1 MKVAVCTL
9 ILLAGVAAE
18 AAAGGGIIVYT
29 GPDGSLRVVN
39 VAAASRTGRV
49 PVAPEAR
56 RSALWPVVQESAA
69 QHGLDP
75 HLVDL
80 VIRMESGYNP
90 RAVSPK
96 GASGVMQLMPATAKL
111 YGVKDVFDAVEN
123 IRGGTRYLADLL
135 RRFSSDLRLAL
146 AAYNAGPEAVAR
158 HNGVPPYA
166 ETQNYVDSILGAYG
180 GAGAEGPRLS
190 GGFGRAPAAASRPV
204 TVLAEGS
211 GTVISNLRR
220 GGESLPL
227 RRLSLQ

>member
-1 MKVAVCTL
+1 MRAVVCAL
-9 ILLAGVAAE
+9 LLLAGADAG
-18 AAAGGGIIVYT
+18 AGGGIIVYT
-29 GPDGSLRVVN
+29 GPDGSRRVAN
-39 VAAASRTGRV
+39 VAAASQPARV

-56 RSALWPVVQESAA
+56 RSVLWPVVQESAA
-69 QHGLDP
+69 KHGLDP

-96 GASGVMQLMPATAKL
+96 GASGVMQLMPGTARL

-123 IRGGTRYLADLL
+123 IRGGTQYLADLL
-135 RRFSSDLRLAL
+135 RRFSFDLRLAL

-158 HNGVPPYA
+158 YNGVPPYA
-166 ETQNYVDSILGAYG
+166 ETQNYVHSILGAYNG
-180 GAGAEGPRLS
+180 GGQTPRLT
-190 GGFGRAPAAASRPV
+190 GGFGRTPAVAPRPV
-204 TVLAEGS
+204 TVTAEGS
-211 GTVISNLRR
+211 GTLISNVRR

>member
-1 MKVAVCTL
+1 MRALGCS
-9 ILLAGVAAE
+9 LLLVLGCAA
-18 AAAGGGIIVYT
+18 AAAGDGGIIVYT
-29 GPDGSLRVVN
+29 GPDGLRRVVN
-39 VAAASRTGRV
+39 VAAVTAPARV
-49 PVAPEAR
+49 PAAPEAR
-56 RSALWPVVQESAA
+56 RSALWPVVETTARE
-69 QHGLDP
+69 HGLDP
-75 HLVDL
+75 HLIDL

-96 GASGVMQLMPATAKL
+96 GASGVMQLMPATARL

-166 ETQNYVDSILGAYG
+166 ETQNYVHSILGAYRG
-180 GAGAEGPRLS
+180 GEPPRLQ
-190 GGFGRAPAAASRPV
+190 GGFGRPAAAPARPV
-204 TVLAEGS
+204 TVMAEGS
-211 GTVISNLRR
+211 GTLISNVRR
-220 GGESLPL
+220 GNENLPL